1 MDDHATAALSNACL
15 FTKLF
20 ARVCL
25 LACVCVCCVVQD
37 AHIPHDGRAYTTSTT
52 ESQDG
57 NWAGCGNGCSELI
70 PQSPM

>member
-25 LACVCVCCVVQD
+25 LACVCVVWFRMRIFHMMVALTPLLLQKVKM
-37 AHIPHDGRAYTTSTT
+37 ATGLAVEMAAVS
-52 ESQDG
+52 
-57 NWAGCGNGCSELI
+57 
-70 PQSPM
+70 

>member
-1 MDDHATAALSNACL
+1 MLQPHFPMPVYLQNSL
-15 FTKLF
+15 LVF
-20 ARVCL
+20 VCWH
-25 LACVCVCCVVQD
+25 VCVCCVVQD

>member
-20 ARVCL
+20 AHVCL
-25 LACVCVCCVVQD
+25 LACVCV
-37 AHIPHDGRAYTTSTT
+37 AHIPHDGRAYTTSST

-57 NWAGCGNGCSELI
+57 NWAGCRNGCSELI